1 MDDDLR
7 EKDINNA
14 RPVNILLVEDNE
26 ADVKITLRAFAKSK
40 IKSNMFVV
48 NNGQDALDFIHHSG
62 AYQDEGKYPRPDL
75 VLLDIKMPKM
85 DGFQFLEI
93 LKKDLEYSSI
103 PVVMLTSSKTE
114 EDIAKSFKYGAASF
128 IQKPVSFEEF
138 VKVVEKFNYYW
149 YIINKLPSQFL

>member
-1 MDDDLR
+1 MAGEVNERDV
-7 EKDINNA
+7 KNA
-14 RPVNILLVEDNE
+14 KPVNILLVEDNE

-40 IKSNMFVV
+40 IKNNMYVV
-48 NNGQDALDFIHHSG
+48 NDGQEALDFLHNDNE
-62 AYQDEGKYPRPDL
+62 YKDKNKYPRPDL
-75 VLLDIKMPKM
+75 ILLDIKMPRM

-93 LKKDLEYSSI
+93 VKGDLELSSI

-128 IQKPVSFEEF
+128 IQKPVSFDEF

-149 YIINKLPSQFL
+149 YIINKLPSHSL

>member
-1 MDDDLR
+1 MAGEVNERDV
-7 EKDINNA
+7 KNA
-14 RPVNILLVEDNE
+14 KPVNSLLVEDNE

-40 IKSNMFVV
+40 IKNNMYVV
-48 NNGQDALDFIHHSG
+48 NDGQEALDFLHNDNE
-62 AYQDEGKYPRPDL
+62 YKDKNKYPRPDL
-75 VLLDIKMPKM
+75 ILLDIKMPRM

-93 LKKDLEYSSI
+93 VKGDLELSSI

-128 IQKPVSFEEF
+128 IQKPVSFDEF

-149 YIINKLPSQFL
+149 YIINKLPSHSL